1 MAKNFT
7 SENDLTWDVGD
18 KFIPKFVRNDLKS
31 YERDGID
38 TWYQQNKCSELINNA
53 DNYFKRMKI
62 INFDLIKNDVPKEK
76 LKQYQTL
83 DHDKIKQ
90 YPPQLREQ
98 ICSSIFRNSNRKDM
112 HIQKATINEHFNN
125 KKVCTGRGRL
135 IKKIRDDMYAES
147 WLFLY
152 LYFNYLEKTTT
163 NFLQYLWF
171 YFFNFF

>member
-7 SENDLTWDVGD
+7 SENDLTWDVGN
-18 KFIPKFVRNDLKS
+18 KFIPKFVPNDLKS

-83 DHDKIKQ
+83 DHDEIKQ
-90 YPPQLREQ
+90 YP
-98 ICSSIFRNSNRKDM
+98 
-112 HIQKATINEHFNN
+112 
-125 KKVCTGRGRL
+125 
-135 IKKIRDDMYAES
+135 
-147 WLFLY
+147 
-152 LYFNYLEKTTT
+152 
-163 NFLQYLWF
+163 
-171 YFFNFF
+171 